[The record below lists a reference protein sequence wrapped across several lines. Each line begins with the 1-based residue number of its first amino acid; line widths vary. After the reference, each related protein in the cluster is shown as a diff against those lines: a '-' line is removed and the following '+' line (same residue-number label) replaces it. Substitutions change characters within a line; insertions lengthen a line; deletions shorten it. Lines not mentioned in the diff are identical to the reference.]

1 MSVLRRNV
9 SCELDYVQLCE
20 EFISTLVS
28 SIIDGGVIDIPLIEF
43 AMNIEQEV
51 YNKTMEDNGIDGSSE
66 LWKFSAGMETYIALA
81 DKVLG

>member
-20 EFISTLVS
+20 DFISTLVS

-66 LWKFSAGMETYIALA
+66 LWRLSSGMEAYIALA